1 MRIAK
6 YISNAGNC
14 SRRDAEK
21 LILNGKVYINNVL
34 CNKPNVNVN
43 LNDKILIEK
52 KLIKLENK
60 IKLWKIYKP
69 PKIICTNKDLNN
81 STSLFGHP
89 HV

>member
-6 YISNAGNC
+6 YISHSGYC

-34 CNKPNVNVN
+34 CEKPNVNVN
-43 LNDKILIEK
+43 INDRISIGK
-52 KLIKLENK
+52 KLIKLEND

-69 PKIICTNKDLNN
+69 
-81 STSLFGHP
+81 S
-89 HV
+89 